1 MARSPFDRGSGR
13 AAVACVLALGWVVAL
28 PLKAAGITGSLV
40 IEKAGKS
47 SFAPDGVITAE
58 DVVLTHGEDIRVTA
72 AFARHTPLP
81 DGTRRLE
88 LTGRVHIDLRGA
100 LLDADSALLQF
111 RQQELL
117 SVAVKGTQAKFS
129 HQPEGYER
137 RITGLADAIDFDA
150 ATSEVTFSGNTSY
163 TDGRNSLTSDLII
176 YNIESGALR
185 DDGDPKTRG
194 RAIIRLGNNQAD
206 RVPPPRQP
214 DRSTAQ

>member
-13 AAVACVLALGWVVAL
+13 AAAACVLALAWAVSLPVATAEL
-28 PLKAAGITGSLV
+28 TGFLI
-40 IEKAGKS
+40 IEKANS
-47 SFAPDGVITAE
+47 PRLYPDGVLTAD
-58 DVVLTHGEDIRVTA
+58 DVVLTHEDDIRITA
-72 AFARHTPLP
+72 DHARHTPLA

-88 LTGRVHIDLRGA
+88 LTGHVHIDLRGA
-100 LLDADSALLQF
+100 LLDADSAILQF

-117 SVAVKGTQAKFS
+117 SVAVKGTQATFS

-137 RITGLADAIDFDA
+137 RINGRADAIDFDA
-150 ATSEVTFSGNTSY
+150 ATAEVTFSGNTSY

-176 YNIESGALR
+176 YNIDTGAMR

-194 RAIIRLGNNQAD
+194 RAIIRLSNMQTD